1 MTNQREQLE
10 KLLDEIGKQTSKSL
24 KNKELLSEFVEAVED
39 QPLLLWDSERID
51 DLALA
56 ALRVLLLDVIEDEEQ
71 EILWVQK
78 TFAFITQSLLRARE
92 QAFENSKLFDILKN
106 RVVLLHSHDDFFI
119 DILDYFFFHNTP
131 IEKETERA
139 ERRAFVLQ
147 KVAAMQVQDLRVL
160 EHYNQDLKN
169 EEYLLEVEHKL
180 LDKYNFTDKELVEA
194 QLLSDTLFKYIW
206 HQLSK
211 K

>member
-1 MTNQREQLE
+1 MTNQCEQLE
-10 KLLDEIGKQTSKSL
+10 RLLDEIGKQTSKSV
-24 KNKELLSEFVEAVED
+24 KNKELLGKFVEAVED
-39 QPLLLWDSERID
+39 QPLLLWDSERIN

-56 ALRVLLLDVIEDEEQ
+56 ALRVLLLDIIEDEEQ

-92 QAFENSKLFDILKN
+92 QEFEDSKLFDILKN

-131 IEKETERA
+131 VQKETERA
-139 ERRAFVLQ
+139 ERRAFVLGR
-147 KVAAMQVQDLRVL
+147 VAAMQAQDLRVL
-160 EHYNQDLKN
+160 EHYDQDLKN
-169 EEYLLEVEHKL
+169 DEYLLEVEHKL

-194 QLLSDTLFKYIW
+194 QLLSDTLFKYVW
-206 HQLSK
+206 YQLSK